1 MQYAAEIKWLDDI
14 VKFDLSM
21 AEKTGPGGDEDKLDD
36 LDIALKKRKLLE
48 EGDIADDLNALIE
61 AGAMA
66 FQGVVFLTS
75 RGKDREM
82 IASAGK
88 GDRITRMGQIK
99 VGADEELNV
108 GDDRLGK
115 VEKVR
120 ILGADGKP
128 QELDPARPEYAE
140 MTRTLAE
147 MTAKLMEISR
157 KLEAEGFSPA
167 EIEREVWSPVV
178 RMRAFP
184 ADQVPNRY
192 SHYAQVMAGASAL
205 YEEVLENADGTVGE
219 ERFGDK
225 LLGGL
230 RDVVDVG
237 KVFGQEFLRYENN
250 PIIGRS
256 RKWPGRCRGRGK

>member
-140 MTRTLAE
+140 MTRRLC
-147 MTAKLMEISR
+147 
-157 KLEAEGFSPA
+157 
-167 EIEREVWSPVV
+167 
-178 RMRAFP
+178 
-184 ADQVPNRY
+184 
-192 SHYAQVMAGASAL
+192 AL
-205 YEEVLENADGTVGE
+205 
-219 ERFGDK
+219 
-225 LLGGL
+225 
-230 RDVVDVG
+230 
-237 KVFGQEFLRYENN
+237 
-250 PIIGRS
+250 
-256 RKWPGRCRGRGK
+256 